1 MNYPLKLEEH
11 DISFF
16 KETAVLNISQGQN
29 TKAYTHFLHP
39 YFRTLPMHSH
49 NYYELNIIT
58 KGNGMHY
65 IGNHIYPATV
75 GNAYILPP
83 NMRHG
88 YYSDEDF
95 SIFHLVISNLFLH
108 TYSDELRPLD
118 GYSFLFE
125 IEPILRYDSNIN
137 ALLKIDDSAYSYIEN
152 ITNRLIYYDKEEVSN
167 KIMLKNT
174 LSLNLIAEMCTV
186 AADINKEK
194 TQNMSLSKDGYVYP
208 ITKAMM
214 YISENYAKKISFNY
228 VAELVGM
235 SYPTFYRSFIK
246 INKMPPAIFLKHY
259 RVKKSLE
266 LLTYSDLSIAQI
278 ALDCG
283 FYDSS
288 HFIKSFTSIKNTS
301 PNDYRRVTKKE

>member
-16 KETAVLNISQGQN
+16 KETSVLNLSQGQN
-29 TKAYTHFLHP
+29 TKAYTHFLRP
-39 YFRTLPMHSH
+39 SFRTLPMHSH

-65 IGNHIYPATV
+65 IGDHIYPATV

-88 YYSDEDF
+88 YYSDEEF
-95 SIFHLVISNLFLH
+95 AIFHLVISNLFLH
-108 TYSDELRPLD
+108 SYSDLLCPLD

-137 ALLKIDDSAYSYIEN
+137 ALLKIDDNAYSHIKN
-152 ITNRLIYYDKEEVSN
+152 ITNRLIYYDQFEISN
-167 KIMLKNT
+167 KTSLKNT
-174 LSLNLIAEMCTV
+174 LSLNLIAEICTV

-194 TQNMSLSKDGYVYP
+194 PQNMSLSDDGYVYP

-266 LLTYSDLSIAQI
+266 LLTYTDLSIAQI

-301 PNDYRRVTKKE
+301 PNDYRRVTRKE